1 VTTAARDAIAQ
12 LLSDVRGPGSFA
24 ARHTAPAGDLHLDVK
39 ALGPLKFPISRVD
52 AQRLCG
58 IARPARYGWREKT
71 LLDRRVRDAW
81 EVPRIALKVDARQWS
96 RTLLPALQAL
106 GRDLGIPA
114 GTRLRAQLHNLLVY
128 GPGQF
133 FRPHQDSEKAD
144 EMVGTLVVTLPS
156 AFQGGALVIEHKGE
170 VFIHRASRQHLSFVA
185 FYADCHH
192 EVRKVRSGYRVVLTY
207 DLMLTGEPTVAHT
220 PGSVGSTAAGALAA
234 RLCEHFETP
243 LPPPAWANHAAPR
256 AAPDRLVYL
265 LDHRYTE
272 RGLDWHR
279 LKGKD
284 AARAAMLRAA
294 AERARCETALALAE
308 VHETWSC
315 AEEGWDAP
323 RSWPRHRWGDDEE
336 EWDTGPEEEEEGEEE
351 APELIERQ
359 DWDITLNRWIPPSAG
374 KAEPIH
380 TTIRDVEVC
389 SSTPSS
395 DLEPYASEH
404 EGYMGNYGNTMEH
417 WYRRG
422 AIVLW
427 PQERAFAVRAEAAP
441 AWAMKTLA
449 QRVRAGARSEARKM
463 AAELA
468 PFWGNA
474 AAREGQE
481 RSFGNALRA
490 AAGLDAPELAAS
502 LLEPFPLEALTP
514 GRALA
519 FVAVVERYGES
530 WTRSLLASWA
540 MERRSNW
547 RVPDPA
553 RGWIASLPRLC
564 EPVFTA
570 DEAAG
575 TLAARLL
582 LQDRWEWLMLAI
594 ADQRA
599 AVRPSEQRK
608 ALAALARP
616 ILGWLEAAAP
626 AVDELRAE
634 AVAFLC
640 ADENEP
646 LVPCLIE
653 VLRVASARPA
663 RAVPGLDALARHCTQ
678 VLSARLARPPRHA
691 DDWSIALPRDCR
703 CELCGRLGTFL
714 ADERQRHLE
723 WPLAKQRRRHVHAQ
737 IDRYELPVRHSTRR
751 SGSPH
756 VLILDKTPGLF
767 EAEAAERR
775 RWQADLE
782 WVSEPVG
789 RDPARRPLARSRG
802 KGEAK

>member
-1 VTTAARDAIAQ
+1 VTTAPRDAIGE
-12 LLSDVRGPGSFA
+12 LLSSVRGPGSFA
-24 ARHTAPAGDLHLDVK
+24 AQHTAPTESLHLEVK
-39 ALGPLKFPISRVD
+39 GFGPLKFPVSRVD
-52 AQRLCG
+52 ARRLSG

-71 LLDRRVRDAW
+71 LLDRRVRDAL
-81 EVPRIALKVDARQWS
+81 EIPRSALKVDARQWS

-106 GRDLGIPA
+106 GKDLGIPA
-114 GTRLRAQLHNLLVY
+114 GGRLRAQLHNLLVY

-144 EMVGTLVVTLPS
+144 EMVGTLVVSLPS

-192 EVRKVRSGYRVVLTY
+192 EVRPVKSGYRIVFTY
-207 DLMLTGEPTVAHT
+207 DLMLTGEPALAHT
-220 PGSVGSTAAGALAA
+220 AGSVGSAAAGALAA

-243 LPPPAWANHAAPR
+243 LPPPAWANNAAPR
-256 AAPDRLVYL
+256 APPNRLVYL
-265 LDHRYTE
+265 LDHQYTE
-272 RGLDWHR
+272 RGLGWHR
-279 LKGKD
+279 LKGND
-284 AARAAMLRAA
+284 AARVAMLRAA

-323 RSWPRHRWGDDEE
+323 RSWPRHRWSDADEE
-336 EWDTGPEEEEEGEEE
+336 EWDAGREAEEDD
-351 APELIERQ
+351 APELVELQ
-359 DWDITLNRWIPPSAG
+359 DWGITLNRWIPPSAEQ
-374 KAEPIH
+374 AEPIF
-380 TTIRDVEVC
+380 TTIGDVEVC

-404 EGYMGNYGNTMEH
+404 EGYMGNYGNTMER

-427 PQERAFAVRAEAAP
+427 PRERAFAVRAEAAP
-441 AWAMKTLA
+441 AWAVKTLA
-449 QRVRAGARSEARKM
+449 QRIREGARSEAREM
-463 AAELA
+463 AAALA

-474 AAREGQE
+474 AARERQG
-481 RSFGNALRA
+481 SLFGNALRA

-514 GRALA
+514 GRARAL
-519 FVAVVERYGES
+519 VAVVERYGES

-540 MERRSNW
+540 SQRRSTW
-547 RVPDPA
+547 RDPDKA
-553 RGWIASLPRLC
+553 CGWIASLPRLC
-564 EPVFTA
+564 EPLRTA

-575 TLAARLL
+575 TLTARLL
-582 LQDRWEWLMLAI
+582 LQDRWEWLMRAI

-599 AVRPSEQRK
+599 SVPPSEQRK
-608 ALAALARP
+608 ALATLARP
-616 ILGWLEAAAP
+616 IFGWLEAAAP
-626 AVDELRAE
+626 TVDEMRAE

-640 ADENEP
+640 ANENEP

-663 RAVPGLDALARHCTQ
+663 RAVPGLDAIARHCAQ
-678 VLSARLARPPRHA
+678 VLSARLARPPRDA

-723 WPLAKQRRRHVHAQ
+723 WPLAKERRRHVHAQ

-756 VLILDKTPGLF
+756 VLILEKTPGLF
-767 EAEAAERR
+767 QAEAAERR
-775 RWQADLE
+775 RWQTDLE
-782 WVSEPVG
+782 WVGVPVG
-789 RDPARRPLARSRG
+789 RDPARRPLARSCG
-802 KGEAK
+802 KGQASSG